1 MIRVLLADDQALVR
15 SGFRLILESEPDLE
29 VVAEANDGAE
39 AVALTLE
46 HRPDVVLM
54 DVRMPELDGLEAGR
68 RILAGPA
75 AATRVVM
82 LTTFDLDEYV
92 FEAIR
97 DGATGFLLKTAPPDQ
112 LVAAVRSAVAGEML
126 LAPSITRRLVEEFAH
141 RSQRGAR
148 PAAVDR
154 LTARELAVLQLLARG
169 LSNAEIA
176 RELVV
181 EPSTVKSHV
190 ASLLQKLDLRDR
202 VQAVVLAYES
212 GLVEPGAA
220 SSLTTATTTEEA

>member
-15 SGFRLILESEPDLE
+15 GGLRLILQSEPDIE
-29 VVAEANDGAE
+29 VAAEANDGAE

-54 DVRMPELDGLEAGR
+54 DVRMPELDGLDATR
-68 RILAGPA
+68 RILDGPA

-97 DGATGFLLKTAPPDQ
+97 AGATGFLLKTAPPDQ
-112 LVAAVRSAVAGEML
+112 LVAAVRSAVAGDML
-126 LAPSITRRLVEEFAH
+126 LAPSITRRLVEEFA
-141 RSQRGAR
+141 RRPAKDGR
-148 PAAVDR
+148 PAALDG
-154 LTARELAVLQLLARG
+154 LTARELAVLELLARG

-176 RELVV
+176 GDLVV

-190 ASLLQKLDLRDR
+190 ASVLQKLDLRDR
-202 VQAVVLAYES
+202 VQAVVFAYQS
-212 GLVEPGAA
+212 GLIEPG
-220 SSLTTATTTEEA
+220 SSGTLGAVTHGRA